1 MNKLDELKAQAAETQ
16 HRIDIIESHARG
28 EPIQCRLKDGN
39 GNWVDLAYTESPWN
53 FGELEFRKKPEPAVC
68 YRNQYSIGWTRNAYA
83 SEREARKHAS
93 PQAIRVGVKFV
104 EVPE

>member
-1 MNKLDELKAQAAETQ
+1 MIILDKLKAEIAEKQ
-16 HRIDIIESHARG
+16 RWVALIESYREG
-28 EPIQCRLKDGN
+28 DQWQITGCSIKSWTDCDGKPDWSFEY
-39 GNWVDLAYTESPWN
+39 GYDY
-53 FGELEFRKKPEPAVC
+53 RKKPEPAVC